1 MSSATAPQD
10 VAAHLSANGLSG
22 ITWTGV
28 APGIAFIATRTAIRL
43 RKMKR
48 LLADGYFERTYNNN
62 TIACDTFISN
72 SSFVGLFW
80 TVLWAIKGS
89 FLALFWMISDGL
101 PTHRRACSGI
111 ALFAFLANVSP
122 LRLLQKAKIN
132 KHQKLGLAVV
142 FCVGFIIIATAIVRA
157 IEITGKSYSDQVGLA
172 VWSIAESSISV
183 IVGCLPPF
191 KSFISKKSSTTPYL
205 YASSYTGNRYD
216 RSATSARKKRSLVA
230 TSWSKM
236 PLPLKDMKSYREF
249 EYEPHSRDVHIT
261 GGASGQERL
270 QNTS

>member
-111 ALFAFLANVSP
+111 ALFAFLAYIGCWLASVFICHP
-122 LRLLQKAKIN
+122 PIELLQIGYFAL
-132 KHQKLGLAVV
+132 H
-142 FCVGFIIIATAIVRA
+142 IASKQATYPSTRWDNARNQSTSRA
-157 IEITGKSYSDQVGLA
+157 L
-172 VWSIAESSISV
+172 
-183 IVGCLPPF
+183 
-191 KSFISKKSSTTPYL
+191 
-205 YASSYTGNRYD
+205 
-216 RSATSARKKRSLVA
+216 
-230 TSWSKM
+230 
-236 PLPLKDMKSYREF
+236 
-249 EYEPHSRDVHIT
+249 
-261 GGASGQERL
+261 
-270 QNTS
+270 